1 MLRKCGILYCLYNLF
16 LLLDIHVKTT
26 PVHLSENIT
35 LYKNIGNSVLISV
48 INNLLFDHCVMFS
61 AVAACLCKDSNLLWE
76 IDFSVLLSEPILSCA
91 AGESI
96 LFKIQNT
103 FVLNNSYTIHRGLVL
118 SMQKQNNNS
127 TNSYPCTATCMLL
140 SVYLIILILVMSVLW
155 RRTMLWTLILNTH
168 MENELFSN
176 SGKRSN
182 YHRLVRRC
190 ILFLTVLRVDSSIL

>member
-1 MLRKCGILYCLYNLF
+1 MLRKCGIIYCLYKLF

-61 AVAACLCKDSNLLWE
+61 AVAPCLCKDSNLLWE

-96 LFKIQNT
+96 LFKIQNTRNT

-155 RRTMLWTLILNTH
+155 RRTML
-168 MENELFSN
+168 
-176 SGKRSN
+176 
-182 YHRLVRRC
+182 
-190 ILFLTVLRVDSSIL
+190 